1 MGRKIYE
8 KPHEAKGIKDVFNR
22 LRGKDTRDLTKRL
35 NDLADMINK
44 YNAKAEKQEQ
54 RLKEILREI
63 DDIKKDVSGIKK
75 HDEQQDSK
83 IKDLSNKPT
92 VQLDEI
98 KPRPVFLNDI
108 TKPSQLKPVELN
120 KKIDEPI
127 PEWQKILNERRKDI
141 EPDEPEDDESEDWG
155 AGITKRMSLKE
166 YLEMIN

>member
-1 MGRKIYE
+1 MGNKIHE

-22 LRGKDTRDLTKRL
+22 LRGKDTKDLTQKL
-35 NDLADMINK
+35 NELGRMINT
-44 YNAKAEKQEQ
+44 YNTKAEKQEQ

-83 IKDLSNKPT
+83 IKDLSDKPT
-92 VQLDEI
+92 VQPDEM
-98 KPRPVFLNDI
+98 KPRLNFLNDI
-108 TKPSQLKPVELN
+108 TKPSQLKPVERYQKPN
-120 KKIDEPI
+120 EPI